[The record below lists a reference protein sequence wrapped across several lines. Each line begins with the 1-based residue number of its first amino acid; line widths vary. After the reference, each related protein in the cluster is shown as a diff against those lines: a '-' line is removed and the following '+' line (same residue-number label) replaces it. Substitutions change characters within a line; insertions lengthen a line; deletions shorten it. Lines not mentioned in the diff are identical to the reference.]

1 MGAGRGWVQTLE
13 RSYGE
18 IVAVVKAFP
27 MCYLSVSMKRQRTVS
42 ATEVREVA
50 PVAYSRGGRA
60 ASPAALLAHVDH
72 TLHGRARGNLDA
84 GRIALRLGIP
94 LKRLA
99 PAVGYTPQGL
109 LKNPT
114 SDKLQPALA
123 EIAYVLNHL
132 RSLLADDRSISIWLR
147 APHPDLGGATPL
159 SFILSGRTAAVIA
172 LLHLAE
178 SGQTS

>member
-1 MGAGRGWVQTLE
+1 
-13 RSYGE
+13 
-18 IVAVVKAFP
+18 
-27 MCYLSVSMKRQRTVS
+27 MKRQHLVHS
-42 ATEVREVA
+42 EVREAA
-50 PVAYSRGGRA
+50 PGTYARA
-60 ASPAALLAHVDH
+60 ARRTSPADVLAHVDR
-72 TLHGRARGNLDA
+72 TLHARASGNLDA
-84 GRIALRLGIP
+84 RRIAVRLGVP

-132 RSLLADDRSISIWLR
+132 RSLLADERSVSIWLH
-147 APHPDLGGATPL
+147 APHPDLAGATPL
-159 SFILSGRTAAVIA
+159 SFILSGRVAAVSA
-172 LLHLAE
+172 LLHLAD

>member
-1 MGAGRGWVQTLE
+1 MR
-13 RSYGE
+13 
-18 IVAVVKAFP
+18 VARV
-27 MCYLSVSMKRQRTVS
+27 T
-42 ATEVREVA
+42 
-50 PVAYSRGGRA
+50 
-60 ASPAALLAHVDH
+60 SPANVLAHVDR
-72 TLHGRARGNLDA
+72 TLHARASDNLDA
-84 GRIALRLGIP
+84 RRIAIRLGVP

-99 PAVGYTPQGL
+99 AAVGYTPQGL

-132 RSLLADDRSISIWLR
+132 RSLLADARSVAIWLH

-159 SFILSGRTAAVIA
+159 SFILSGRVAAVIA
-172 LLHLAE
+172 LLHLAD

>member
-1 MGAGRGWVQTLE
+1 MTALDS
-13 RSYGE
+13 RSTTSANDFR
-18 IVAVVKAFP
+18 VALQRSCVCVAYLSIF
-27 MCYLSVSMKRQRTVS
+27 CYLFVQMKRQHS
-42 ATEVREVA
+42 ARKEEDAAVRRVA
-50 PVAYSRGGRA
+50 RA
-60 ASPAALLAHVDH
+60 TSPADVLAHVDH
-72 TLHGRARGNLDA
+72 TLHAGASGNLDA
-84 GRIALRLGIP
+84 RRIAIRLGVP

-99 PAVGYTPQGL
+99 AAVGYTPQGL

-132 RSLLADDRSISIWLR
+132 RSLLADPRSVAIWLH

-159 SFILSGRTAAVIA
+159 SFILQGRVAAVSA
-172 LLHLAE
+172 LLHLAD